1 MTEKTRILFSDF
13 DGTITA
19 RESLEAVLKQFV
31 PQKYDDMMKRLKARE
46 VTIRKGVREMVEAV
60 PSAKY
65 PEIIEFVKEIPIR
78 PGFEALLDFLDARR
92 MLFIVLSGGLR
103 GMVEARLG
111 PLVKR
116 AHRIIAADVDT
127 SGQYL
132 KIFSDYEFGTELV
145 AKVEVMKEYTADQQI
160 VIGDGITDFQMAEH
174 AGIVFARDS
183 LAAYLDEANVSYFA
197 WSDFFDIR
205 DKLQELL

>member
-1 MTEKTRILFSDF
+1 MREKTRILFSDF

-19 RESLEAVLKQFV
+19 RESLESVLKQFV

-46 VTIRKGVREMVEAV
+46 VTIRQGVREMVEAV

-92 MLFIVLSGGLR
+92 MPFIVLSGGLR

-145 AKVEVMKEYTADQQI
+145 AKVEVMKEFAADQQI
-160 VIGDGITDFQMAEH
+160 VIGDGITDIQMAEH